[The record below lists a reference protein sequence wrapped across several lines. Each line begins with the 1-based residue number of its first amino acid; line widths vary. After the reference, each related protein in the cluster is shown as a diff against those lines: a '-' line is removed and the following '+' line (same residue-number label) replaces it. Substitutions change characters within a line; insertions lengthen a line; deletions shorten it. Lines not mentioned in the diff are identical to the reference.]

1 MKITGGYIFGFG
13 MISDESF
20 DIDEGFNCIIKN
32 NGEGKTTFSAFVKA
46 MLYGM
51 RSTTKRDK
59 EMGDRERYLP
69 ATGVKYGGALSIRC
83 DNGDYTVERVFDRT
97 SEPKDLLTVHDGY
110 GRDVKL
116 DNVGEFLLGI
126 NADSFER
133 TAFFSLGD
141 TATEVGGDIGAKLGP
156 LAIGKVNA
164 EDAVERLE
172 AEMKKYRHKTG
183 RNGPIDE
190 KKREFALLGE
200 KIREL
205 TGKENDLE
213 DIKGEIA
220 QAEKRLADLKK
231 TDERLKAAELRLEKR
246 KTYNSILEDIEK
258 EKASATAILEK
269 YPKGIPSEK
278 DRERIGYLLENIKRI
293 KDNADAPLMS
303 EEKMLRLDGERKR
316 FFGGVPDGDYL
327 SKMSDMAV
335 EHSTLAKKL
344 SVPPEADGEFS
355 RLQKR
360 FGINTPDESVIE
372 KVRNIVSNDTAAP
385 KKGIKKTA
393 MSIALALFVAMVGV
407 GVALVGVNLILAV
420 AIMAAGVVGAM
431 ASGFIYL
438 LKRTEQ
444 LQPTD
449 VALLPLIAP
458 YGYSV
463 GEGKLFLSEYEW
475 YKALFDKNATAIAV
489 RESDEKRFFEIEKQL
504 KDVLT
509 KYSIECTNFA
519 DGINTLRFCI
529 KEFAALGNEFERAKN
544 DREQAA
550 ADLAIL
556 EKELS
561 DLMLRYGFERTL
573 NAQDLLKNSAVD
585 AKLLEDSKKR
595 LDNLSERAKAEAPA
609 DEDGEPEPQIDA
621 EEIRVAIEEQA
632 DKITSLKIEENG
644 LKNIIAQKV
653 ELSEK
658 SDRLRLEINEM
669 EFSYQIA
676 KHTRDI
682 IVAVDRKMKEEYALP
697 MNKSF
702 LSYAELLEDKLT
714 GARLDE
720 KFSLSYDENGTLHR
734 FSQLS
739 SGERALVSLCMRL
752 SLIDNIYK
760 SERPFLLL
768 DDPFAELDA
777 EHFERASGLL
787 LKVSENMQIIYF
799 TCHES
804 RTIEHK

>member
-69 ATGVKYGGALSIRC
+69 ATGVKYGGSLSIHC

-97 SEPKDLLTVHDGY
+97 SEPKDLLAVHDGY

-190 KKREFALLGE
+190 KKREFALLGQ

-258 EKASATAILEK
+258 EKATATAILEK

-278 DRERIGYLLENIKRI
+278 DRERIGYLLENIKKI

-355 RLQKR
+355 RLHKR
-360 FGINTPDESVIE
+360 FGINPPDESVIE
-372 KVRNIVSNDTAAP
+372 KVRSVVSNDAVTQ
-385 KKGIKKTA
+385 KSIKKTA
-393 MSIALALFVAMVGV
+393 MTVALALFVAMVGV

-449 VALLPLIAP
+449 ITLLPLIAP

-463 GEGKLFLSEYEW
+463 GEGKLFLSEYER

-529 KEFAALGNEFERAKN
+529 KEFAALENEFERAKN

-550 ADLAIL
+550 ADLTIL

-561 DLMLRYGFERTL
+561 DLMLRYGFEGTHR
-573 NAQDLLKNSAVD
+573 AQEILEDSAVD

-595 LDNLSERAKAEAPA
+595 LENLSERSKAEAPS
-609 DEDGEPEPQIDA
+609 DGDGEPEPQIDA
-621 EEIRVAIEEQA
+621 EEIKVAIEEQA

-644 LKNIIAQKV
+644 LKNIIALKV

-697 MNKSF
+697 MNKRF

-739 SGERALVSLCMRL
+739 SGERTLVSLCMRL

-760 SERPFLLL
+760 GERPFLLL

-777 EHFERASGLL
+777 EHFERASRLL

-804 RTIEHK
+804 RAIQK